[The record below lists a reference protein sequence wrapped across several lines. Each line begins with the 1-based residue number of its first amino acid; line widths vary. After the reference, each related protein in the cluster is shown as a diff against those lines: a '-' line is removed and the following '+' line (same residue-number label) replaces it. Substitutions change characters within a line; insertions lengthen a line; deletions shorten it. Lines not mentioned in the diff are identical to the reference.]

1 MFPSIECLSIFS
13 MRSQSVFNTI
23 KMVIIMAGIKELY
36 RTMGKIHLGTVQ
48 FDLVF
53 TRLCKTKKDIVLFV
67 LSEIA

>member
-1 MFPSIECLSIFS
+1 
-13 MRSQSVFNTI
+13 
-23 KMVIIMAGIKELY
+23 MVIIMAGIKELY
-36 RTMGKIHLGTVQ
+36 RTMGKIHLGAVQ